1 MKTSLRIGALVAS
14 VAALLYGSVL
24 AAGSMTATPITID
37 MATAPDVITLPD
49 ITVTIG
55 NNLTYQ
61 DDLFIVVE
69 GAGVDLSTGAPFQD
83 ACDGASGPR
92 SFGYVTATTD
102 RWNYRVTDI
111 NGIYLGAQCT
121 FRQLKVAKSSI
132 GENCSI
138 NVRYEARR
146 FVVSSVIDS
155 AGPILVAN
163 VTPCGPPPPEVIE
176 VAIDIKPGGAANSI
190 NPSSAGNIPVAILS
204 SGEFDAPSQVVVQSL
219 TFGRNAL
226 DPSLLKC
233 NLPGEDVNKDGF
245 VDLVCHFGTRLAGF
259 QTGDTLGFLV
269 GKSIDG
275 AWIVGWD
282 SVRIVP

>member
-14 VAALLYGSVL
+14 VAALLCGSAL

-37 MATAPDVITLPD
+37 KATAPDVITLPD

-61 DDLFIVVE
+61 DDLFVIVE
-69 GAGVDLSTGAPFQD
+69 GAGVDLSTGLPFQS
-83 ACDGASGPR
+83 ACDGTSGPR

-121 FRQLKVAKSSI
+121 FRQLKIAKSLI

-146 FVVSSVIDS
+146 AVVSSVIDS

-176 VAIDIKPGGAANSI
+176 VAIDIKPGGATNSI
-190 NPSSAGNIPVAILS
+190 NPSSRGNIPVAILS
-204 SGEFDAPSQVVVQSL
+204 SGAFDAPSQVVVQSL

-233 NLPGEDVNKDGF
+233 NLPGEDVNSDGF
-245 VDLVCHFGTRLAGF
+245 VDLVCHFATRMAGF

>member
-1 MKTSLRIGALVAS
+1 
-14 VAALLYGSVL
+14 
-24 AAGSMTATPITID
+24 
-37 MATAPDVITLPD
+37 
-49 ITVTIG
+49 
-55 NNLTYQ
+55 
-61 DDLFIVVE
+61 
-69 GAGVDLSTGAPFQD
+69 
-83 ACDGASGPR
+83 
-92 SFGYVTATTD
+92 
-102 RWNYRVTDI
+102 
-111 NGIYLGAQCT
+111 
-121 FRQLKVAKSSI
+121 
-132 GENCSI
+132 
-138 NVRYEARR
+138 VRYEASNFR
-146 FVVSSVIDS
+146 SPLILDS

-176 VAIDIKPGGAANSI
+176 VAIDIKPGGTANSI

-226 DPSLLKC
+226 DPSLRKC

-245 VDLVCHFGTRLAGF
+245 VDLVCHFATRLAGF
-259 QTGDTLGFLV
+259 QAGDTLGFLV

>member
-1 MKTSLRIGALVAS
+1 M
-14 VAALLYGSVL
+14 
-24 AAGSMTATPITID
+24 
-37 MATAPDVITLPD
+37 
-49 ITVTIG
+49 
-55 NNLTYQ
+55 
-61 DDLFIVVE
+61 
-69 GAGVDLSTGAPFQD
+69 
-83 ACDGASGPR
+83 
-92 SFGYVTATTD
+92 
-102 RWNYRVTDI
+102 
-111 NGIYLGAQCT
+111 
-121 FRQLKVAKSSI
+121 KVAKSSI

-176 VAIDIKPGGAANSI
+176 VAIDIKPGSATNSI

-233 NLPGEDVNKDGF
+233 NMPGEDVNKDGF
-245 VDLVCHFGTRLAGF
+245 VDLVCHFATGLTGF
-259 QTGDTLGFLV
+259 QAGATLGFLV

-282 SVRIVP
+282 SVRIVQ

>member
-1 MKTSLRIGALVAS
+1 MRTSVRIGALVAS
-14 VAALLYGSVL
+14 VAALLCASAL

-37 MATAPDVITLPD
+37 KATAPDVITLPD

-69 GAGVDLSTGAPFQD
+69 GAGVDLSTGLPFQS
-83 ACDGASGPR
+83 ACNGASGPPD
-92 SFGYVTATTD
+92 FGYITAAQD
-102 RWNYRVTDI
+102 RWHYRVTSI
-111 NGIYLGAQCT
+111 YGISAGAQCT
-121 FRQLKVAKSSI
+121 FRELKVAKSSI

-176 VAIDIKPGGAANSI
+176 VAIDIKPGGTANSI
-190 NPSSAGNIPVAILS
+190 NPSSAGNVPVAILS

-226 DPSLLKC
+226 DPSLLRC

-245 VDLVCHFGTRLAGF
+245 VDLVCHFATRLAGF
-259 QTGDTLGFLV
+259 QAGDTLGFLV